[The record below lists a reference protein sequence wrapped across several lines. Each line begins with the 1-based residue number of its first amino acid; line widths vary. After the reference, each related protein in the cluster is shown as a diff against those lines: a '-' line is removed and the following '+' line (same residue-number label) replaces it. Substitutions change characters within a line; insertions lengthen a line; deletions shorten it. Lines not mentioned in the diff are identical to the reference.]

1 MLRCLLLLLPLAVA
15 TSLKAVPYG
24 ETKSAQTLFP
34 PPTSSKINDIQHINI
49 HHKITTGDGAAD
61 SLSVLAGSGLAEAVD
76 ARDRLNMVD
85 EANVE
90 EEDREFDDMFEED
103 EDEDED
109 GDGLEKRQARTTP
122 MYGGVIQID
131 CLLAPDICKNA
142 GYYQNCIRQAYGN
155 PSLVTYTNG
164 PYDDTVT
171 RINRIRSGVTLQG
184 ATPCNGW
191 PWAQRFWHS
200 QNAGLEDPPLQTDE
214 WPMATIWNPPFLFTP
229 PNPQVS
235 LRCTTSAQNSAGSA
249 AWLNFRRCRGP
260 YQPNT
265 ATAAYRK
272 WQSKYAYGTRHGP
285 CTKFIDGDTFNV
297 NFNFSSFPPRGFNT
311 TADDVYE

>member
-34 PPTSSKINDIQHINI
+34 PPTSSKINDIQHIDI
-49 HHKITTGDGAAD
+49 HHRITTGNGAAD

-109 GDGLEKRQARTTP
+109 GDDLEKRQARTTP
-122 MYGGVIQID
+122 MYGGVMQID

-184 ATPCNGW
+184 ATN
-191 PWAQRFWHS
+191 H
-200 QNAGLEDPPLQTDE
+200 
-214 WPMATIWNPPFLFTP
+214 
-229 PNPQVS
+229 
-235 LRCTTSAQNSAGSA
+235 
-249 AWLNFRRCRGP
+249 
-260 YQPNT
+260 
-265 ATAAYRK
+265 ATAGHGHRDFGTPK
-272 WQSKYAYGTRHGP
+272 MPVLKIHHCRLMSGQWQLSGILLSCSRHR
-285 CTKFIDGDTFNV
+285 THK
-297 NFNFSSFPPRGFNT
+297 SL
-311 TADDVYE
+311 